1 MTPVGLLHSEICGSM
16 PTYGSPQLIAVSRV
30 LLRLP
35 VPRHS
40 PCALCS
46 LTMCFSCSDIGNSLL
61 SHRISFLALEIA
73 VIYPRLSFFR
83 PSLVNNSFSL
93 LYLLRFIQFS
103 RYRVR
108 LCRTR
113 KAQSSRFKEPRSCFA
128 RPLYFAPFPLKLSK
142 SNFNLASQDQS
153 RFPAFTGTR
162 KVSSIL
168 LRKTGR
174 AFLAL
179 MSPESPT
186 SVALSRVPAEHLR
199 MFPSS

>member
-103 RYRVR
+103 RY
-108 LCRTR
+108 
-113 KAQSSRFKEPRSCFA
+113 SCSA
-128 RPLYFAPFPLKLSK
+128 LPNTESAPFEVRRTSISLRETGRAFPAHM
-142 SNFNLASQDQS
+142 NLGSSTSILLSQDQS
-153 RFPAFTGTR
+153 CFPRSHELGKFNLCRAFPCPCRTR
-162 KVSSIL
+162 SDASIL
-168 LRKTGR
+168 
-174 AFLAL
+174 
-179 MSPESPT
+179 
-186 SVALSRVPAEHLR
+186 
-199 MFPSS
+199 